1 MFYFN
6 EGSLD
11 IGEEWQDRSLIL
23 LSHPSNLSI
32 SISREAIP
40 VGMSF
45 SEYTQR
51 QLTLVSQQLQDY
63 HEEKRSEIEVDNLLG
78 ILSEFTWSSPQGT
91 MYQMSAILN
100 LPVHPIIITTSALN
114 PLTEGQRSYLLNLVK
129 SFKARQ

>member
-63 HEEKRSEIEVDNLLG
+63 REEKRSEIEVDNLEG
-78 ILSEFTWSSPQGT
+78 TLS
-91 MYQMSAILN
+91 
-100 LPVHPIIITTSALN
+100 
-114 PLTEGQRSYLLNLVK
+114 
-129 SFKARQ
+129 